1 MRQNKLNEK
10 SGFPI
15 GSDKEASYL
24 KELESNKEVKEK
36 SDKKKRDKV
45 LRFYGCEPKQM
56 PKQKTSNNLEEEN
69 GLSIRRPKSLGNLNE

>member
-1 MRQNKLNEK
+1 MRQNNLNDV

-36 SDKKKRDKV
+36 LDKKKRDKV
-45 LRFYGCEPKQM
+45 MRFYGCEPKQM
-56 PKQKTSNNLEEEN
+56 P
-69 GLSIRRPKSLGNLNE
+69 

>member
-1 MRQNKLNEK
+1 MRQNNLNDV

-45 LRFYGCEPKQM
+45 LRFYGCEPKQV
-56 PKQKTSNNLEEEN
+56 PQQKTQNNLEEEN
-69 GLSIRRPKSLGNLNE
+69 GRSIRRPKRLGNLNE

>member
-1 MRQNKLNEK
+1 MRQNKLNEV

-15 GSDKEASYL
+15 GSDREASYL

-45 LRFYGCEPKQM
+45 LRFYGCEPKQV
-56 PKQKTSNNLEEEN
+56 PQQKTFNNLE
-69 GLSIRRPKSLGNLNE
+69 

>member
-1 MRQNKLNEK
+1 MRQNKLNEG

-24 KELESNKEVKEK
+24 KKLDSNKEVKEK

-45 LRFYGCEPKQM
+45 LRFYGCEPKQV
-56 PKQKTSNNLEEEN
+56 PQQKT
-69 GLSIRRPKSLGNLNE
+69 